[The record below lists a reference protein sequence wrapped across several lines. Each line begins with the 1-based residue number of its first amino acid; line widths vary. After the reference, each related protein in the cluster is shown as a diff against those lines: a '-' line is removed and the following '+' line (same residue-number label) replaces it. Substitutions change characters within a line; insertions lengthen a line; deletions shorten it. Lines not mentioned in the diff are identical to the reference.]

1 MVPQEFK
8 ETGFAAEQRK
18 ISLAAAEAAMSMES
32 TEGKQVLDSDSVAT
46 WGDSNNLPQ
55 ALEAGLTVVP
65 MFAGAKVVGESK
77 KAWSMFNRVDD
88 VPPSGTMGSGSV
100 VPNRVDDVVL
110 NSGGDRLFDS
120 LGSARVNQADEF
132 NFIIDDLTS
141 NGVEIS
147 YRKNALAYG
156 PSASPGTPGTI
167 VLDPDASISAIRHEY
182 GHFLDDKA
190 LGFPPSRVYYENP
203 SLRVASERRQYLQEI
218 STAREVGDNSARRA
232 LIEDYLEE
240 RQYII
245 DNFYQTPY
253 GQ

>member
-1 MVPQEFK
+1 MQQK
-8 ETGFAAEQRK
+8 EIEDFWREKDARDEAKREKKRRERE
-18 ISLAAAEAAMSMES
+18 LAAQREAVPDKS
-32 TEGKQVLDSDSVAT
+32 LDTAT
-46 WGDSNNLPQ
+46 TN
-55 ALEAGLTVVP
+55 AGNVP
-65 MFAGAKVVGESK
+65 D
-77 KAWSMFNRVDD
+77 RVDD
-88 VPPSGTMGSGSV
+88 F
-100 VPNRVDDVVL
+100 VL

-190 LGFPPSRVYYENP
+190 LGFPPSSVYYENP

-218 STAREVGDNSARRA
+218 STAREVGDNTARRA